1 MVLTDGGAQRP
12 TEMFEKYNHNK
23 TVYVLNSPGMVWFSD
38 TNIHIP
44 QIAINISL
52 KGCF

>member
-23 TVYVLNSPGMVWFSD
+23 TVRAEFTRHGLVLD
-38 TNIHIP
+38 TNIHIHKL
-44 QIAINISL
+44 Q
-52 KGCF
+52 